1 MRWLENVSNLVDMSF
16 SKLEEIVKDM
26 DAWSV
31 TVHEVTK
38 SRT

>member
-1 MRWLENVSNLVDMSF
+1 MRWLNGIIDSVDMSF